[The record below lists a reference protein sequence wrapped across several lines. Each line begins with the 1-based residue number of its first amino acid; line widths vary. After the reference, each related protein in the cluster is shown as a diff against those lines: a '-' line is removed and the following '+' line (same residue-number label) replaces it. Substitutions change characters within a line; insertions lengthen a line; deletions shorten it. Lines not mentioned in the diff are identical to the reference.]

1 MTDCSEMQL
10 LIQADVDGEL
20 GAAAAAGVVAHMAGC
35 AACAA
40 LHGRLL
46 ALSGEVRGIERV
58 GAPEGL
64 RAGVLDEVRRGSRA
78 RRSSWFG
85 AGWFEV
91 GRGWSFGAGLAVAGL
106 VAVLWMPRLEGGRA
120 DVVGELVAGHVRA
133 LQPGHLF
140 DVASSD
146 RHTVKPWFDGRL
158 DFAPPVPDLAGA
170 GFALLGGRLDYLEG
184 RAVAAL
190 AYGRRQHVIDV
201 FVWPNAAGGEAMEG
215 SRNGYNY
222 VRWRTGEMTVWALS
236 DLDMRELREFSAA
249 WRSK

>member
-1 MTDCSEMQL
+1 MTDCSAMQL

-20 GAAAAAGVVAHMAGC
+20 DAAATAGVVAHMAGC

-40 LHGRLL
+40 LHARLL
-46 ALSGEVRGIERV
+46 VLSGEIRGMEPV
-58 GAPEGL
+58 TAPAEL
-64 RAGVLDEVRRGSRA
+64 RARVMEELRRGRRA

-85 AGWFEV
+85 ARWFEM
-91 GRGWSFGAGLAVAGL
+91 GRGWSFGAGLAIAGL
-106 VAVLWMPRLEGGRA
+106 AAVLWMPGRV
-120 DVVGELVAGHVRA
+120 DVVGDLMAGHVRA

-170 GFALLGGRLDYLEG
+170 GFELVGGRLDYLEG

-190 AYGRRQHVIDV
+190 AYRRRQHVIDV
-201 FVWPNAAGGEAMEG
+201 FVWPEAAAGEAAEG

-222 VRWRTGEMTVWALS
+222 VRWRTGEMTVWAVS

-249 WRSK
+249 WRAN

>member
-20 GAAAAAGVVAHMAGC
+20 DAAAAAGVVAHMAGC

-40 LHGRLL
+40 LYSRLL

-58 GAPEGL
+58 EAPAGL
-64 RAGVLDEVRRGSRA
+64 RAVVLDQVRRGGEA
-78 RRSSWFG
+78 RRSSWIGARWFG
-85 AGWFEV
+85 V

-106 VAVLWMPRLEGGRA
+106 AAMLWLPRLERGRA
-120 DVVGELVAGHVRA
+120 DLVGEVVAGHVRA

-170 GFALLGGRLDYLEG
+170 GFELVGGRLDYLGG

-201 FVWPNAAGGEAMEG
+201 FVWPDPAGGEPIEG
-215 SRNGYNY
+215 SRNGYNHL
-222 VRWRTGEMTVWALS
+222 RWRTGEITVWAVS